1 MSNYYSDDINNAL
14 NEIYASINTI
24 SERFN
29 NSVTLNNQYME
40 QIQQIQNKLNI
51 ITQNEQNNSIQQ
63 QTANQL
69 NNVTP
74 SVETSLPENKD
85 QTQFPDIPS
94 PPVAQPFYQQQNQ
107 VSLLNNNV
115 QPLVRDNLLPIT
127 NQQQPQNQVSLLNNI
142 GQQVVPNNLLQINNQ
157 PQDQYQYNPLQIN
170 NQPQPQDQYNPLQI
184 TNQPQDQYPTMTS
197 IDGGYARKQS
207 SKKKRRSFK
216 QKTVKCRTTKKGARK
231 HS

>member
-1 MSNYYSDDINNAL
+1 MSNSYSDNINNAL

-40 QIQQIQNKLNI
+40 QIQQIQNKLNV
-51 ITQNEQNNSIQQ
+51 ITQNEQNNQVQQ
-63 QTANQL
+63 QTTNQS

-115 QPLVRDNLLPIT
+115 QPQDQYQNLLPIT
-127 NQQQPQNQVSLLNNI
+127 DQEQLNQLYDIVQENQSQQNQTESYSSQGGL
-142 GQQVVPNNLLQINNQ
+142 
-157 PQDQYQYNPLQIN
+157 
-170 NQPQPQDQYNPLQI
+170 
-184 TNQPQDQYPTMTS
+184 S
-197 IDGGYARKQS
+197 GGYARKKS
-207 SKKKRRSFK
+207 SKKKRLSFK
-216 QKTVKCRTTKKGARK
+216 QKTVKRRNHKKKGRK